1 MKSNVGYSTLENAFE
16 AGKETAEK
24 AIKGLKN
31 IKIGMLYTSVDY
43 DQAEVMK
50 GVKSVLGEDVPVV
63 GCTSSAAIIVPDG
76 VITSDHGFAG
86 MLVLEDSE
94 VAVVAA
100 SSPAG
105 KDAREIGKKVAE
117 EAIEK
122 AKKQGIDY
130 APSYYY
136 MVASPKEEE
145 YYTKGIQDV
154 IGEVP
159 YFGGSAADNAVA
171 GDWSIF
177 CDDECFADGVA
188 VVFFYTE
195 KPIETV
201 FTGDFEETEDVGI
214 ITKVNGERQI
224 VEIDG
229 KPALDVYA
237 KWIGMKPEELMDTDE
252 NKLVLLARSVV
263 DPLGVKDMQG
273 DLIAIRHPMGTDE
286 NHVINVGAK
295 VVPNTAL
302 IHMTG
307 SVDGMIKST
316 GTVMKELNKK
326 LVEPAAYLLVHCGG
340 RRLRIDERINEVHER
355 LVKEANGVP
364 FITIFTFGEYGYNNH
379 TRNTLGGLMLSF
391 TGFEK

>member
-24 AIKGLKN
+24 ALNGIKNGKL
-31 IKIGMLYTSVDY
+31 GMLYTSVDY
-43 DQAEVMK
+43 DQSEVMK
-50 GVKSVLGEDVPVV
+50 GVKSVVGDMPVV

-86 MLVLEDSE
+86 MLVLDDDSMV
-94 VAVVAA
+94 VAAA

-105 KDAREIGKKVAE
+105 KDARAIGRKVAE
-117 EAIEK
+117 EALEK
-122 AKKQGIDY
+122 AGFDY

-145 YYTKGIQDV
+145 YYSKGVQDV

-177 CDDECFADGVA
+177 LNDKCFSDGVA

-195 KPIETV
+195 KPVETV
-201 FTGDFEETEDVGI
+201 FTGAYRESNNVGI
-214 ITKVNGERQI
+214 ITKVEGDRKIMEINGR
-224 VEIDG
+224 
-229 KPALDVYA
+229 PALEVYSEWVGTPVD
-237 KWIGMKPEELMDTDE
+237 KLKGMDL
-252 NKLVLLARSVV
+252 LVASIPK
-263 DPLGVKDMQG
+263 PLGIKDIQG
-273 DLIAIRHPMGTDE
+273 DLTAIRHPMAGNDDLS
-286 NHVINVGAK
+286 ISVGAK
-295 VVPNTAL
+295 VVPNTAV
-302 IHMTG
+302 IQMESTI
-307 SVDGMIKST
+307 DEMIDST
-316 GTVMKELNKK
+316 GNTVKELNKK
-326 LVEPAAYLLVHCGG
+326 LEAPGAYFLIHCGG
-340 RRLRIDERINEVHER
+340 RRLGIGDRIEEVHKQ
-355 LVKEANGVP
+355 LVKETNGVP
-364 FITIFTFGEYGYNNH
+364 FITVFTFGEYGYNDH